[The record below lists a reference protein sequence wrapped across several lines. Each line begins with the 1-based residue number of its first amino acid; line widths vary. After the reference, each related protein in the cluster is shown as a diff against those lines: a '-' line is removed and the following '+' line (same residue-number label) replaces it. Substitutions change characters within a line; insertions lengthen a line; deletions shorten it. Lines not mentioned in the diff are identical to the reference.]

1 LEEESLEADNGG
13 ATMKWVNYYFIIYY
27 LQNKL
32 FKNISHAATII
43 LLDII
48 LDVI

>member
-1 LEEESLEADNGG
+1 
-13 ATMKWVNYYFIIYY
+13 
-27 LQNKL
+27 LQDKL
-32 FKNISHAATII
+32 LKNISHAATII